1 MATLGNIRRRSGL
14 LFAVIGIAMLAF
26 ILTDFM
32 QSKRSG
38 GGSNIVG
45 QVHGQDISIQE
56 YEVAIEEMINNWKNQ
71 NPNTILNQTI
81 TAQLRSQAWDEYIKE
96 LIMNV
101 QYNKIGVDVS
111 EDEWWELLQG
121 TNAHQEIRNITSF
134 QDPLTGV
141 FDRTKVVS
149 YVQNLDQDPTGEA
162 KERWIGFQNYL
173 IELQNL

>member
-56 YEVAIEEMINNWKNQ
+56 YELAIEEMINNWKSQ
-71 NPNTILNQTI
+71 NPNSILNQTI

-96 LIMNV
+96 LIM
-101 QYNKIGVDVS
+101 
-111 EDEWWELLQG
+111 LR
-121 TNAHQEIRNITSF
+121 H
-134 QDPLTGV
+134 
-141 FDRTKVVS
+141 S
-149 YVQNLDQDPTGEA
+149 YILKKQ
-162 KERWIGFQNYL
+162 
-173 IELQNL
+173 